1 MQLDVDLLEEI
12 LSRSSLLVTT
22 EIEVYQVV
30 AKWILHNFEERVKF
44 AKRLLHK
51 IRLPLLSEKTL
62 KTILSKMIC
71 FRENKESLV
80 VINDILKGNFDFY
93 RNKPSKFFTAR

>member
-1 MQLDVDLLEEI
+1 MDSWFLMISETDNFLQLEVSFLEEI

-30 AKWILHNFEERVKF
+30 AKWINYNFEKRGKF
-44 AKRLLHK
+44 AKRLLQK

-62 KTILSKMIC
+62 KTILSE
-71 FRENKESLV
+71 RV
-80 VINDILKGNFDFY
+80 VLQ
-93 RNKPSKFFTAR
+93 